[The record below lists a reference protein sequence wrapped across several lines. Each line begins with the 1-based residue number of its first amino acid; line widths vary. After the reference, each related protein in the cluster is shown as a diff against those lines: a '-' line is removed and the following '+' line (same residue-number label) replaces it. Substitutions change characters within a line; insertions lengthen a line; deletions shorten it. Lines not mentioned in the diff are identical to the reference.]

1 MAPTSS
7 SNSIGTDKKPMKINV
22 RSAVIPAIITIALTS
37 SGCSPEKAGT
47 PTPGSTSASAT
58 SSSGTAPSGNVF
70 GDLKACAL
78 LEPVTTQKGFAKPT
92 EENYE
97 SDNGCQAQKSEYGV
111 ISTYLVDEAGIDD
124 LTPGRGTK
132 VPTQVAGRDAVE
144 IPGSGGTYTCMV
156 GVAVGPKARM
166 TVGTTLLKGSN
177 EEACASSKE
186 VAEQLAPK
194 LPQGS

>member
-1 MAPTSS
+1 
-7 SNSIGTDKKPMKINV
+7 MKINV
-22 RSAVIPAIITIALTS
+22 RSVAIPAILAIAFTS
-37 SGCSPEKAGT
+37 SGCSPEKTGT
-47 PTPGSTSASAT
+47 PSPGSTSASAG
-58 SSSGTAPSGNVF
+58 SSPQTTPSGKIF

-78 LEPVTTQKGFAKPT
+78 LEPVTTPKGFSKPT
-92 EENYE
+92 EEDYE

-111 ISTYLVDEAGIDD
+111 ISTYLVDKAGIDE

-132 VPTQVAGRDAVE
+132 VPTQIAGREAVE
-144 IPGSGGTYTCMV
+144 IPGSGGTYTCMI

-186 VAEQLAPK
+186 VAEQLASK